1 MVNQDAKYVDRE
13 QDRAL
18 ERPRVASKEAKKYM
32 EFGER
37 IRSEVQRVQKYQE
50 FMKVGV
56 PSGFHGQPENG
67 LEVQAREKRLW
78 MDEKGFVTGLRSR
91 FFHNGQSAWE
101 VPEVANEVKD
111 PYIAGAEEIGN
122 EKRVRKVAKEMGFS
136 MKRPQDFILAT
147 KKEML
152 HHYPLIL
159 NSNSL
164 RSFEAKLYSEEVL
177 KQKS

>member
-1 MVNQDAKYVDRE
+1 
-13 QDRAL
+13 
-18 ERPRVASKEAKKYM
+18 
-32 EFGER
+32 
-37 IRSEVQRVQKYQE
+37 
-50 FMKVGV
+50 
-56 PSGFHGQPENG
+56 
-67 LEVQAREKRLW
+67 

-91 FFHNGQSAWE
+91 FFHNGLSSWE
-101 VPEVANEVKD
+101 VPEVANEVHD

-122 EKRVRKVAKEMGFS
+122 EKRVRRVAREMGFS
-136 MKRPQDFILAT
+136 MKKPQEFIVAT

-152 HHYPLIL
+152 HQYPLIL

>member
-1 MVNQDAKYVDRE
+1 
-13 QDRAL
+13 
-18 ERPRVASKEAKKYM
+18 
-32 EFGER
+32 
-37 IRSEVQRVQKYQE
+37 
-50 FMKVGV
+50 
-56 PSGFHGQPENG
+56 
-67 LEVQAREKRLW
+67 

-91 FFHNGQSAWE
+91 FFHNGHSAWE
-101 VPEVANEVKD
+101 VPEVANEDND

-136 MKRPQDFILAT
+136 MKRPEDFILAT

>member
-1 MVNQDAKYVDRE
+1 M
-13 QDRAL
+13 
-18 ERPRVASKEAKKYM
+18 
-32 EFGER
+32 
-37 IRSEVQRVQKYQE
+37 QKYQE
-50 FMKVGV
+50 LMKIGV

-67 LEVQAREKRLW
+67 LEMQSKEKKQW

-91 FFHNGQSAWE
+91 FFHNGHSAWE
-101 VPEVANEVKD
+101 IPEVENQVND
-111 PYIAGAEEIGN
+111 PYIVGAEEIGN
-122 EKRVRKVAKEMGFS
+122 QKRVRKVAKEMGFS
-136 MKRPQDFILAT
+136 IKKPQDFIIAT

-152 HHYPLIL
+152 HQYPLIL